1 MKGDSLSMKNKQ
13 GFSSYSILQRIRI
26 QLQNPRKRL
35 FVEAIA
41 VVAGISIII
50 SLLISDKKPSTT
62 DLKDGINYIKS
73 LEKADISET
82 EQQIKEIKRTE
93 RKAALESGEQD
104 VWKYFN
110 DSVIL
115 GDSRAVGFEYH
126 GFVDE
131 NKVFA
136 EGGATIRNIPDY
148 IEDIKKINP
157 SSIILCFGLNDISI
171 GYWKTSEEYI
181 QELDEMRKLLL
192 DSIPNA
198 TVFVNSIIPAVDPAF
213 EKSEKWRNIPDWN
226 TAIKAHCEEESV
238 PYIDISGVIE
248 EHKDLYDI
256 DGIHMKKEFYPFW
269 AIAMIMEVTE
279 NE

>member
-1 MKGDSLSMKNKQ
+1 
-13 GFSSYSILQRIRI
+13 
-26 QLQNPRKRL
+26 
-35 FVEAIA
+35 
-41 VVAGISIII
+41 
-50 SLLISDKKPSTT
+50 
-62 DLKDGINYIKS
+62 
-73 LEKADISET
+73 
-82 EQQIKEIKRTE
+82 
-93 RKAALESGEQD
+93 
-104 VWKYFN
+104 
-110 DSVIL
+110 
-115 GDSRAVGFEYH
+115 
-126 GFVDE
+126 
-131 NKVFA
+131 
-136 EGGATIRNIPDY
+136 
-148 IEDIKKINP
+148 
-157 SSIILCFGLNDISI
+157 
-171 GYWKTSEEYI
+171 
-181 QELDEMRKLLL
+181 MRKLLL